1 MFSSIN
7 MVAMKIKF
15 WATVLLL
22 GLHVFSSSS
31 QSTTGWFNIDCG
43 SDTPRVDANTL
54 LQWDTDNDLI
64 KSGIKVHISA
74 KQKLDEMNT
83 LRFFPTGQQNCYDLK
98 VYKKKVRYLIRA
110 GFFYGNYDGL
120 SSPPT
125 FELHLD
131 GKKWMTTVKTSM
143 IEDPVYREAIYEA
156 RSDHISLCVVRVKD
170 GGVPFISSIEV
181 VPLEP
186 PVNHYLYYRMES
198 SHTFN
203 LATRVNFGGDEVR
216 YTAGTSPDERYNR
229 IWTRGETPPNCE
241 VTATD
246 SDSSTENDPP
256 REVTKHSV
264 EAKSFTNIT
273 LSVDISQTPTPQ
285 SAYVV
290 LYFAEEKNLTFRDTR
305 LINIY
310 IDNHMK
316 SEAALDF
323 FTCQVVTIYHVIP
336 VGPSMSVT
344 LAQDKWSSLP
354 PSISAM
360 EVFTTLDKSSAPILH
375 CRSFFCAFRNFV
387 ISCICLLLYL
397 A

>member
-1 MFSSIN
+1 M
-7 MVAMKIKF
+7 
-15 WATVLLL
+15 
-22 GLHVFSSSS
+22 
-31 QSTTGWFNIDCG
+31 
-43 SDTPRVDANTL
+43 
-54 LQWDTDNDLI
+54 
-64 KSGIKVHISA
+64 
-74 KQKLDEMNT
+74 
-83 LRFFPTGQQNCYDLK
+83 
-98 VYKKKVRYLIRA
+98 
-110 GFFYGNYDGL
+110 
-120 SSPPT
+120 
-125 FELHLD
+125 
-131 GKKWMTTVKTSM
+131 
-143 IEDPVYREAIYEA
+143 
-156 RSDHISLCVVRVKD
+156 
-170 GGVPFISSIEV
+170 
-181 VPLEP
+181 
-186 PVNHYLYYRMES
+186 
-198 SHTFN
+198 
-203 LATRVNFGGDEVR
+203 
-216 YTAGTSPDERYNR
+216 
-229 IWTRGETPPNCE
+229 
-241 VTATD
+241 
-246 SDSSTENDPP
+246 
-256 REVTKHSV
+256 TKHSV

-344 LAQDKWSSLP
+344 LAQDKWSALP